1 MGRSGRSNK
10 KATAFIKVIR
20 TPTQNA
26 SSLFRS
32 RRASSLF
39 SKIVFITC
47 IAYAL
52 YILNHPYNSD
62 QMGRATRNIDKNNPQ
77 KSAQIVQDSKVQAP
91 LRPTAPANPAPAFNA
106 ASLNPQ
112 SSAMQFNKPAVAPG
126 FNAASLNP
134 APKAFVPAAPAAQPV
149 NAALNPPSSLSAA
162 NAPPPPAPTTTQAPT
177 TAAPTP
183 DPNCPETGC
192 PPPSSSF
199 GPLPSHWPQ
208 CDVTGNSNNV
218 VFLKTHKTGSSTM
231 SNIMLRYADTHNLT
245 VGLPLEGKWELGGYP
260 AYIDRRLIDP
270 QLPSYNILGH
280 HFRFNINKL
289 KEFMPV
295 DTKYITIL
303 RSPVDNV
310 ESVFGFFQDQEPFIH
325 WMESVETTQ
334 RLGLFYANPMSYF
347 NQDTDWFFRSRNHMF
362 FDNGLN
368 VLATNDE
375 YIDQQIAA
383 LESIYA
389 FVLLTDYFDESLIL
403 MKHLL
408 CWDWPD
414 VVYVKFKMRI
424 AEAKSNIT
432 PELAAQIK
440 SWNYADVK
448 LYDAFNK
455 TFWRRVEE
463 FGFDRMES
471 MKYEFAV
478 MQKKAE
484 KECIDSYQPF
494 KKKPW
499 ILGAKLKRNPSDYCK
514 HLAWSET
521 VYGEHLRDKMY
532 STIPGLSKPTPDQK
546 EALNTLFT
554 QVAEGALRVT

>member
-1 MGRSGRSNK
+1 M
-10 KATAFIKVIR
+10 
-20 TPTQNA
+20 
-26 SSLFRS
+26 
-32 RRASSLF
+32 
-39 SKIVFITC
+39 FITC
-47 IAYAL
+47 VAYAL
-52 YILNHPYNSD
+52 YILNHPYKNDLVRDVREAPTSKNTAQVVHEQPPPPKSESLSQPASNFGGFNSIASQSSSLTNGQNPLGAPKSLNKATFSLTSISGAD
-62 QMGRATRNIDKNNPQ
+62 QNVK
-77 KSAQIVQDSKVQAP
+77 
-91 LRPTAPANPAPAFNA
+91 FNA
-106 ASLNPQ
+106 ASLNPTTHKE
-112 SSAMQFNKPAVAPG
+112 QFEAERAAAANPSG
-126 FNAASLNP
+126 FNIASLNP
-134 APKAFVPAAPAAQPV
+134 PQRS
-149 NAALNPPSSLSAA
+149 SSLLPQAA
-162 NAPPPPAPTTTQAPT
+162 SSNNVAAPPPVPTNPPTTT
-177 TAAPTP
+177 TAEPTP

-192 PPPSSSF
+192 PPPSSTF
-199 GPLPSHWPQ
+199 GPLPDHWPH

-270 QLPSYNILGH
+270 QLPTYNILGH
-280 HFRFNINKL
+280 HFRFNIDKL
-289 KEFMPV
+289 REFMPA

-303 RSPVDNV
+303 RSPIDNV

-334 RLGLFYANPMSYF
+334 RLGLFYANPMQYF

-368 VLATNDE
+368 VLANNDE

-383 LESIYA
+383 LESIYT

-432 PELAAQIK
+432 PELGAQIQ
-440 SWNYADVK
+440 SWNHADVK

-463 FGFDRMES
+463 FGYDRMES

-532 STIPGLSKPTPDQK
+532 ATIPGLSKPSAEQK
-546 EALNTLFT
+546 EASLSLFT

>member
-1 MGRSGRSNK
+1 
-10 KATAFIKVIR
+10 
-20 TPTQNA
+20 
-26 SSLFRS
+26 
-32 RRASSLF
+32 
-39 SKIVFITC
+39 
-47 IAYAL
+47 
-52 YILNHPYNSD
+52 
-62 QMGRATRNIDKNNPQ
+62 
-77 KSAQIVQDSKVQAP
+77 
-91 LRPTAPANPAPAFNA
+91 
-106 ASLNPQ
+106 
-112 SSAMQFNKPAVAPG
+112 
-126 FNAASLNP
+126 
-134 APKAFVPAAPAAQPV
+134 
-149 NAALNPPSSLSAA
+149 
-162 NAPPPPAPTTTQAPT
+162 
-177 TAAPTP
+177 
-183 DPNCPETGC
+183 
-192 PPPSSSF
+192 
-199 GPLPSHWPQ
+199 
-208 CDVTGNSNNV
+208 
-218 VFLKTHKTGSSTM
+218 M

-270 QLPSYNILGH
+270 QLPTYNILGH
-280 HFRFNINKL
+280 HFRFNIDKL
-289 KEFMPV
+289 REFMPT

-303 RSPVDNV
+303 RSPIDNV

-325 WMESVETTQ
+325 WMDSVETTQ
-334 RLGLFYANPMSYF
+334 RLGLFYANPMQYF

-368 VLATNDE
+368 VLANNDE

-383 LESIYA
+383 LESIYT

-432 PELAAQIK
+432 PELGAQIQ
-440 SWNYADVK
+440 SWNHADVK

-532 STIPGLSKPTPDQK
+532 ATIPGLAKPTPEQK
-546 EALNTLFT
+546 DANLALFT
-554 QVAEGALRVT
+554 EVAEGALRVT